1 MPHHLRYKLI
11 NYFIAL
17 VWLANGLLCKVLNLV
32 PRHEQI
38 VSKIL
43 NIADARLFTVLIGVS
58 EMAMAAWI
66 LSGIKPR
73 WNAFTQIFI
82 IGLMNALEFILVPNL
97 LLWGRLN
104 AVFAM
109 LLMIIICYNEFINRK
124 IINTSTP

>member
-11 NYFIAL
+11 NYIIAL
-17 VWLANGLLCKVLNLV
+17 VWLANGLFCKVLNLV

-43 NIADARLFTVLIGVS
+43 NIADARLFTILIGIS
-58 EMAMAAWI
+58 EIVMSVWI

-73 WNAFTQIFI
+73 WNALTQIFI

-124 IINTSTP
+124 IMNTSTP

>member
-17 VWLANGLLCKVLNLV
+17 VWLVNGLLCKVLNLV

-43 NIADARLFTVLIGVS
+43 NIADARLFTILIGIS
-58 EMAMAAWI
+58 EIVMSVWI